1 MAKSEYIVGLD
12 IGNSFV
18 KTVVLEVRP
27 EINRPQVVG
36 VGVAPSSGMRRGAV
50 ADMEEVVKD
59 IKTSISQAQQN
70 SNFKITK
77 AYVGINGPH
86 IRTQT
91 SRGIIAVSRA
101 DNEISQEDVQRVIE
115 AASAINIP
123 PNREIIHIIP
133 KTFIIDGQEY
143 VKNPV
148 GMSGVRLEADVL
160 IIDALSPFVRSLV
173 KAVNSNDIEVSELVF
188 SPLAASK
195 AVLDKKSKEHGVLSL
210 DVGGGLCGMAIFEE
224 GDLIHTAVLPLG
236 SQHITK
242 DLAIVLRTELD
253 TAEQVKLEHGFIKNS
268 NGSKTPVAERS
279 SLRGKEQIDLSDLT
293 GENNF
298 LISKKQIGEVIS
310 ARVYEILDIVSR
322 ELKKVNKHSLLPAGV
337 SLIGGGAKLPGFLEY
352 AKSELRLPVRLAGP
366 KDLDGIVNRVD
377 DPTFATAVGLALWGI
392 EREVKSGSQ
401 GGGLVSLG
409 SNQAVKNI
417 KRWFKN
423 FIP

>member
-1 MAKSEYIVGLD
+1 MAKSEYIAGLD
-12 IGNSFV
+12 IVNSTV
-18 KTVVLEVRP
+18 KTVILEVRA
-27 EINRPQVVG
+27 ETNRPQVVG
-36 VGVAPSSGMRRGAV
+36 VGVSASSGMRRGAV
-50 ADMEEVVKD
+50 VDMDEAVKD
-59 IKTSISQAQQN
+59 IRASIAQAQQTAN
-70 SNFKITK
+70 LKISK

-101 DNEISQEDVQRVIE
+101 DNEISNEDVQRVIE

-143 VKNPV
+143 IKNPV
-148 GMSGVRLEADVL
+148 AMSGVRLEADVL

-173 KAVNSNDIEVSELVF
+173 KAVNANDIEVSELVF

-195 AVLDKKSKEHGVLSL
+195 AVLDKKSKEHGVLAL
-210 DVGGGLCGMAIFEE
+210 DFGGGLCGMAIFEE
-224 GDLIHTAVLPLG
+224 GDLVHTAVLPLG
-236 SQHITK
+236 SKHITN
-242 DLAIVLRTELD
+242 DLAIALRTSLD
-253 TAEQVKLEHGFIKNS
+253 TAEQVKLEHGFIRNS
-268 NGSKTPVAERS
+268 NGSK
-279 SLRGKEQIDLSDLT
+279 KEQIDLSDLT

-337 SLIGGGAKLPGFLEY
+337 SLIGGGSKLPGFLDY
-352 AKSELRLPVRLAGP
+352 TKSELRLPVRLAGP

-392 EREVKSGSQ
+392 EREVKTGKNES
-401 GGGLVSLG
+401 GLVSLG

>member
-1 MAKSEYIVGLD
+1 MAKSEYIAGLD
-12 IGNSFV
+12 VGNSFI
-18 KTVVLEVRP
+18 KTVILEVRP
-27 EINRPQVVG
+27 ETGRPQVVG

-50 ADMEEVVKD
+50 ADMEEAIKD
-59 IKTSISQAQQN
+59 IRASVSQAQQS
-70 SNFKITK
+70 SNLKVTK

-133 KTFIIDGQEY
+133 KNFIIDGQEY

-160 IIDALSPFVRSLV
+160 IIDALSPFVRGLV

-195 AVLDKKSKEHGVLSL
+195 AVLDKKSKEHGVLAL

-224 GDLIHTAVLPLG
+224 GDLVHTAVLPLG

-253 TAEQVKLEHGFIKNS
+253 TAEQVKLEHGFIKNNS
-268 NGSKTPVAERS
+268 NGSK
-279 SLRGKEQIDLSDLT
+279 KEQIDLSDLT
-293 GENNF
+293 GENN
-298 LISKKQIGEVIS
+298 LVISKKQIGEVIS
-310 ARVYEILDIVSR
+310 ARVYEILDIVSK
-322 ELKKVNKHSLLPAGV
+322 ELKKVNRHSLLPAGV

-392 EREVKSGSQ
+392 EREVKSGGQ